1 MRSVILASESPRRR
15 ELMNISGISFS
26 CASPKIE
33 EHLDLSNGI
42 EEGVMKLAKE
52 KAEAVY
58 ESHGGYLV
66 IGADTIVVIGDEI
79 LGKPKDSEDARRM
92 LRLLSGKTHKVITG
106 VALVNQEVHETFYEV
121 TDVTFCELSDQEI
134 DDYIKSR
141 EHYDKAGSY
150 AIQGKGMMFVKRI
163 EGDYANVVGL
173 PMCHLVHELKKYV
186 EI

>member
-1 MRSVILASESPRRR
+1 M
-15 ELMNISGISFS
+15 
-26 CASPKIE
+26 
-33 EHLDLSNGI
+33 
-42 EEGVMKLAKE
+42 
-52 KAEAVY
+52 
-58 ESHGGYLV
+58 

-173 PMCHLVHELKKYV
+173 PMCHLVHELKKHV